1 VIATERGWNVY
12 VGGNGGMRPKHAQL
26 LAADLDRETV
36 FAYLDR
42 FLMFYVRTADRLE
55 RTSVWLEKLDG
66 GIEYL
71 RSVVV
76 DDALGICAELEA
88 DMARHVETYECEWK
102 AVVDDPERMER
113 FRTFVNSDEDD
124 PNVVFVTERGQP
136 RPAYR
141 HEKPD
146 PALLAI
152 GAKP

>member
-1 VIATERGWNVY
+1 
-12 VGGNGGMRPKHAQL
+12 
-26 LAADLDRETV
+26 
-36 FAYLDR
+36 
-42 FLMFYVRTADRLE
+42 
-55 RTSVWLEKLDG
+55 VWLEKLEG

-71 RSVVV
+71 RSVVI

-88 DMARHVETYECEWK
+88 DMARHVDTYECEWK

-113 FRTFVNSDEDD
+113 FRTFVNSDDTD

-141 HEKPD
+141 DEKPD